1 MHVPTEC
8 AEVPNMTTESTSTLP
23 TLADV
28 PYGVHERQALD
39 WWRAKTPGPNPLLFH
54 IHGGGWVQ
62 GDKRVVRDLDR
73 YLAAGIS
80 VVSINYRFTTQA
92 QIAHVHPPVLWP
104 LQDCA
109 RALQFVRS
117 KAEEWGIDRH
127 RIAAS
132 GESAGACSSLWLAL
146 HDDLADP
153 LNNDPI
159 ARESTRLYC
168 AAVNQT
174 QVTLDPVA
182 MKQWIPNSRYGGH
195 AFGFMPDPHDLGTR
209 DLGFS
214 NFLAA
219 RDSLLPLIREFSPLE
234 HVRAGAPPIYMIF
247 NNPPAPGQPQSDPTH
262 SADFGVK
269 LQERLRSV
277 GADCE
282 LVYPGATRVR
292 HPTLTDYLIARL
304 RAGSLAAAV

>member
-1 MHVPTEC
+1 VPT
-8 AEVPNMTTESTSTLP
+8 MTTESHATPP

-28 PYGVHERQALD
+28 PYGAHERQALD
-39 WWRAKTPGPNPLLFH
+39 WWRTDAPGPNPLLFH

-62 GDKRVVRDLDR
+62 GDKREVRHLDR

-80 VVSINYRFTTQA
+80 VVSINYRLTTQA
-92 QIAHVHPPVLWP
+92 QIAQVHPPVCWP

-117 KAEEWGIDRH
+117 KAEEWSIDRR

-153 LNNDPI
+153 HSDDPI
-159 ARESTRLYC
+159 ARESTRLCC
-168 AAVNQT
+168 AAVNQA
-174 QVTLDPVA
+174 QVTLDPVD
-182 MKQWIPNSRYGGH
+182 MKQWVPNSRYGGH
-195 AFGFMPDPHDLGTR
+195 AFGFMPDPRDLGTR
-209 DLGFS
+209 DLGFAP
-214 NFLAA
+214 FLSA
-219 RDSLLPLIREFSPLE
+219 RERLRPLIREYSPLE
-234 HVRAGAPPIYMIF
+234 HVRAGAPPIYMIY
-247 NNPPAPGQPQSDPTH
+247 NNPPDPGRPQGDPTH

-269 LQERLRSV
+269 LQERLHSV

-282 LVYPGATRVR
+282 LVYPGATGVR
-292 HPTLTDYLIARL
+292 HPSLAEYLIARL
-304 RAGSLAAAV
+304 RVGSLAAAP